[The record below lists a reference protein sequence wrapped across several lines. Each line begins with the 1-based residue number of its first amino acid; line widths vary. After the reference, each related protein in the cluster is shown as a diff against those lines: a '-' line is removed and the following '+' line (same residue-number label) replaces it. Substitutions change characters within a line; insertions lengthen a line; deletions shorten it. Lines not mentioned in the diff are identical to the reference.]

1 MIMKKIVCLVLAVL
15 LCLGMVMSCMAES
28 EEHTHT
34 WKEGKPATCTS
45 VGSKICTTCGATDV
59 IPATNHKWKDG
70 KPATCTSAGSKICT
84 VCGATETIPATN
96 HKWKD
101 GKPATCTSDGSKICT
116 VCGATEIIP
125 ATNHSWKDGKPATC
139 SSEGSRICTACG
151 ATENIKKLPHTEVTI
166 TGKAAS
172 CTETGLTEG
181 KKCSVCGEITV
192 AQKTIEK
199 IAHTEVSIPGKDATC
214 TETGL
219 TEGKKCS
226 VCGEITVAQKTIE
239 KIAHTEVSIPGKD
252 ATCTE
257 TGLTEGKK
265 CSVCGEVL
273 VKQQI
278 IPVTDHKYV
287 SKKVPATTTSKGYTK
302 HTCSICGDTYKDN
315 FTDMLTTP
323 AADPTVAPTAAPAT
337 TATDVFGSIVSN
349 VEFSPME
356 YDYAFETKTVEG
368 QEAAEDNVLVIV
380 ADPDADGN
388 YTLRNLHLSL
398 DLLAQLNESGVEY
411 IRFVVGDV
419 ELSFPLS
426 MFDGEDIALIAS
438 DLGNEMTGYVI
449 TLDNNAVNDE
459 NEAGCQVKAV
469 LTTVDATDTE
479 ITSFLSGMTLS
490 MDGEEIEVTDSIV
503 YTSNN

>member
-1 MIMKKIVCLVLAVL
+1 MIMKKIVCLALAVL

-45 VGSKICTTCGATDV
+45 VGSKICTVCGATDI
-59 IPATNHKWKDG
+59 IPATNHSWKDG

-101 GKPATCTSDGSKICT
+101 GKPATCTSDGNKICT
-116 VCGATEIIP
+116 VCGATEPIP
-125 ATNHSWKDGKPATC
+125 ATNHKWKDGKPATC
-139 SSEGSRICTACG
+139 SSEGSRICTVCG
-151 ATENIKKLPHTEVTI
+151 ATENIKKLPHTEITI

-192 AQKTIEK
+192 AQKTIN
-199 IAHTEVSIPGKDATC
+199 
-214 TETGL
+214 
-219 TEGKKCS
+219 
-226 VCGEITVAQKTIE
+226 

-323 AADPTVAPTAAPAT
+323 AADPTVAPTAAPAA

-380 ADPDADGN
+380 AEPDADGN

>member
-1 MIMKKIVCLVLAVL
+1 MIMKKIVCLALAVL

-45 VGSKICTTCGATDV
+45 AGSKICTVCGATDI
-59 IPATNHKWKDG
+59 IPATNHSWKDG

-101 GKPATCTSDGSKICT
+101 GKPATCTSDGNKICT
-116 VCGATEIIP
+116 VCGATEPIP
-125 ATNHSWKDGKPATC
+125 ATNHKWKDGKPATC
-139 SSEGSRICTACG
+139 SSEGSRICTVCG
-151 ATENIKKLPHTEVTI
+151 ATENIKKLPHTEITI

-172 CTETGLTEG
+172 
-181 KKCSVCGEITV
+181 
-192 AQKTIEK
+192 
-199 IAHTEVSIPGKDATC
+199 C

-323 AADPTVAPTAAPAT
+323 AADPTVAPTAAPAA

-380 ADPDADGN
+380 AEPDADGN

>member
-1 MIMKKIVCLVLAVL
+1 MIMKKIVCLALAVL

-45 VGSKICTTCGATDV
+45 AGSKICTVCGATDI
-59 IPATNHKWKDG
+59 IPATNHSWKDG

-101 GKPATCTSDGSKICT
+101 GKPATCTSDGNKICT
-116 VCGATEIIP
+116 VCGATEPIP
-125 ATNHSWKDGKPATC
+125 ATNHKWKDGKPATC
-139 SSEGSRICTACG
+139 SSEGSRICTVCG
-151 ATENIKKLPHTEVTI
+151 ATENIKKLPHTEITI

-172 CTETGLTEG
+172 
-181 KKCSVCGEITV
+181 
-192 AQKTIEK
+192 
-199 IAHTEVSIPGKDATC
+199 C

-323 AADPTVAPTAAPAT
+323 AADPTVAPTAAPAA

>member
-1 MIMKKIVCLVLAVL
+1 MKKFICLALAVL

-28 EEHTHT
+28 EEHVHT
-34 WKEGKPATCTS
+34 WKDGKPATCTS
-45 VGSKICTTCGATDV
+45 VGSKICTECGATDV
-59 IPATNHKWKDG
+59 IPMKSHSWKDG
-70 KPATCTSAGSKICT
+70 KPATCTENGSKICT
-84 VCGATETIPATN
+84 VCGATDEIPA
-96 HKWKD
+96 K
-101 GKPATCTSDGSKICT
+101 
-116 VCGATEIIP
+116 
-125 ATNHSWKDGKPATC
+125 NHSWKDGKPATC
-139 SSEGSRICTACG
+139 TENGSRICTVCG
-151 ATENIKKLPHTEVTI
+151 ATDVIPAKNHTWKNGKPATCSSEGNKL
-166 TGKAAS
+166 
-172 CTETGLTEG
+172 CT
-181 KKCSVCGEITV
+181 VCG
-192 AQKTIEK
+192 ASEK
-199 IAHTEVSIPGKDATC
+199 IPKLAHTEVVIAGKAATC

-219 TEGKKCS
+219 TDGKKCS
-226 VCGEITVAQKTIE
+226 VCGQITVPQQTIE
-239 KIAHTEVSIPGKD
+239 MKAHTETTITGKA

-257 TGLTEGKK
+257 TGLTDGKKCTVCGTVTVKQEIIEAKGHTEVVVPGKAATCTETGLTDGKK

-273 VKQQI
+273 VAQEI
-278 IPVTDHKYV
+278 IPVTEHKYV
-287 SKKVPATTTSKGYTK
+287 STKVPATTTSKGYTK

-323 AADPTVAPTAAPAT
+323 AADPTVAPTAAP
-337 TATDVFGSIVSN
+337 TAADVFGSIVSN
-349 VEFSPME
+349 VEFNPME

-368 QEAAEDNVLVIV
+368 QEAAEDNVLVII
-380 ADPDADGN
+380 AAPDADGN

-419 ELSFPLS
+419 ELSFPLN

-438 DLGNEMTGYVI
+438 DMENEMTGYVI
-449 TLDNNAVNDE
+449 TLDNNAVNAD

-479 ITSFLSGMTLS
+479 ITSFLSGMTLT

>member
-172 CTETGLTEG
+172 
-181 KKCSVCGEITV
+181 
-192 AQKTIEK
+192 
-199 IAHTEVSIPGKDATC
+199 C